1 MTVSN
6 QTSESFA
13 ELLEASLG
21 TTKKFEGQVVK
32 GTVTSI
38 ERGVA
43 IIDVGLKSE
52 GSVPLEEFGPE
63 KAKSIN
69 VGDIIDIYVERFE
82 NKNGEAV
89 LSYEKA
95 RREAAWEKLQESH
108 RKGERVMGRL
118 TGRVKGGFA
127 IDLDGALAFLPG
139 SQIDVRPIK
148 DIMPLLN
155 LEQPFQILKMDR
167 LRGNIV
173 VSRRSI
179 MEESQAEAR
188 TELLSSLKEGQV
200 VKGVVKNIT
209 DYGAF
214 VDLGGIDGLLH
225 VTDISWQRINHP
237 SDALHVGKTIDVKV
251 IKYNAED
258 RRISLGMKQLTQDP
272 WSAVEGRYTIGDVIE
287 GVVTNITDYGVFV
300 ELDAGVEGL
309 IHMSELSWT
318 KKNTH
323 PGKIVST
330 SEKIKVKVIELD
342 KEKRRISLSIKQ
354 VTDNPWISCTKKF
367 KVGDLVEGPI
377 KNVTEFGL
385 FVGVDEEIDGMV
397 HLSDISWDQTG
408 EAALASYKKGDT
420 VKARILDIDPE
431 KERISLGIKQLSGDP
446 FEVGIDALKPDMVLT
461 CIVRTIEENGIEV
474 ETDKGIIGFIRK
486 SDLSRDRSEQR
497 VDRFAV
503 GERLDAQLISIDKKN
518 RRLTLS
524 IKARELA
531 EEKEAMA
538 TYGSSDSGAS
548 LGDILGG
555 AIDFEKV
562 KAAAKP
568 KKVTAEEKDEGK
580 EPSSAKK
587 KAKKETVAEEGVA
600 AVEKPK
606 KSPAKKKEDK

>member
-1 MTVSN
+1 MTVN
-6 QTSESFA
+6 QQKSESFA

-21 TTKKFEGQVVK
+21 NVKKFEGQVVK
-32 GTVTSI
+32 GTVMSI

-52 GSVPLEEFGPE
+52 GSVSLDEFGSE
-63 KAKSIN
+63 MSKNLKI
-69 VGDIIDIYVERFE
+69 GDIIDIYVERFE
-82 NKNGEAV
+82 NRDGEAV

-95 RREAAWEKLQESH
+95 RREAAWENLEVSH
-108 RKGERVMGRL
+108 RKNERVMGRL

-148 DIMPLLN
+148 DIAPLLN
-155 LEQPFQILKMDR
+155 VEQPFQILKMDR
-167 LRGNIV
+167 AKGNIV
-173 VSRRSI
+173 VSRRAI

-188 TELLSSLKEGQV
+188 SELLSNLQDGQV

-225 VTDISWQRINHP
+225 VTDISWQRISHP
-237 SDALHVGKTIDVKV
+237 SDVLRVGQTVDVKI
-251 IKYNAED
+251 IKYSPQD
-258 RRISLGMKQLTQDP
+258 HRISLGIKQLSEDP
-272 WSAVEGRYTIGDVIE
+272 WSAVEGRYNVGDLID

-318 KKNTH
+318 KKNIH

-330 SEKIKVKVIELD
+330 SEHIKVKVLELD
-342 KEKRRISLSIKQ
+342 REKRRISLSIKQ
-354 VTDNPWISCTKKF
+354 ATDNPWVACMGKC
-367 KVGDLVEGPI
+367 KVGDIVEGPV
-377 KNVTEFGL
+377 KNITEFGL

-397 HLSDISWDQTG
+397 HLSDISWDKSG
-408 EAALASYKKGDT
+408 DEAIASYKKGDV
-420 VKARILDIDPE
+420 VKARVLDIDPD

-446 FEVGIDALKPDMVLT
+446 FEQGIDDLKPDMVLT
-461 CIVRTIEENGIEV
+461 CIVKSIEENGVQV
-474 ETDKGIIGFIRK
+474 ETDKGILGFIRK
-486 SDLSRDRSEQR
+486 SDLSRDRVDQR
-497 VDRFAV
+497 LDRFAV
-503 GERLDAQLISIDKKN
+503 GERLDAQLMSVDKKN

-524 IKARELA
+524 IKARELS

-562 KAAAKP
+562 KAAAKS
-568 KKVTAEEKDEGK
+568 G
-580 EPSSAKK
+580 KK
-587 KAKKETVAEEGVA
+587 KEEAVEVVEETATE
-600 AVEKPK
+600 EKPK
-606 KSPAKKKEDK
+606 KAPAKKKTTKKDEE